1 MSRGQLIPTIIT
13 SVFLVGAVMAPFSMA
28 LCPGG
33 FAFGLA
39 SASGS
44 DVMNHPATSGPQA
57 GESEDITKSSS
68 NKAPDSLDECFQ
80 TCRIDETQSRFMKSM
95 CQLGCAYSAYGS
107 TAGQ

>member
-1 MSRGQLIPTIIT
+1 MSRQLIPAIMT
-13 SVFLVGAVMAPFSMA
+13 SVVFVSAVMATFA
-28 LCPGG
+28 LAFCPGG

-57 GESEDITKSSS
+57 GESRDITKSNS

-80 TCRIDETQSRFMKSM
+80 TCRIDETRSRFMKSM
-95 CQLGCAYSAYGS
+95 CQMGCAYSAYGS
-107 TAGQ
+107 AAGQ